1 MSILYWPELFRQG
14 IDRSRILLHTNLRC
28 ECTVSGCWHPVITR
42 EQCARTGAEAGGSL
56 FGYRVWRGRDDGGV
70 RYNDFSLRGVA
81 QLGSAL
87 RSGRRGPGFK
97 SRLPD
102 QLQINVLSD
111 WTDRSQA
118 AICSRFCSN
127 SVSLRPFRQ
136 PGGVVSR
143 QRTDAPHHR
152 HPARF
157 SRADCSRF
165 TNVSRCCPSRV
176 HAFAKPSPISRAPMD
191 RPSPCGNSNTRQRKP
206 DPLNSPAPAR

>member
-102 QLQINVLSD
+102 HRLQIRLQLAISLVGAFLTADLTATRAKSFCYGLRRTYNQQRPSG
-111 WTDRSQA
+111 RS
-118 AICSRFCSN
+118 
-127 SVSLRPFRQ
+127 SVSFPFFD
-136 PGGVVSR
+136 GGQVL
-143 QRTDAPHHR
+143 AL
-152 HPARF
+152 
-157 SRADCSRF
+157 
-165 TNVSRCCPSRV
+165 
-176 HAFAKPSPISRAPMD
+176 ISCIGTP
-191 RPSPCGNSNTRQRKP
+191 
-206 DPLNSPAPAR
+206 